1 VSPNPRKKPP
11 QTVRVQEVLDL
22 VAQIMRRRKKTQ
34 LEIQEKLGWGRSYI
48 SQLMTSQKSLR
59 LDQLFTLLD
68 ALEVRPPMFFAELYG
83 LEPPAEM
90 ARIEE
95 VVDLAQRIQ
104 DLSQGLDKVSLRID
118 HLEKA
123 GQEEDG
129 RGEDAATE
137 RHGESLRFP
146 RILRR

>member
-1 VSPNPRKKPP
+1 MSPNPRKKPP
-11 QTVRVQEVLDL
+11 QIVRVQEVLDL
-22 VAQIMRRRKKTQ
+22 VARIMRRQKKTQ

-68 ALEVRPPMFFAELYG
+68 ALEVRPAAFFAELYG
-83 LEPPAEM
+83 LEPPAEV
-90 ARIEE
+90 ARLEE
-95 VVDLAQRIQ
+95 VVALAQRIQ
-104 DLSQGLDKVSLRID
+104 DLTNGLDRVSLRIE

-123 GQEEDG
+123 GQEEP
-129 RGEDAATE
+129 GEDEDAPPE
-137 RHGESLRFP
+137 HGESLRFP

>member
-1 VSPNPRKKPP
+1 MSPNPRKKPP

-22 VAQIMRRRKKTQ
+22 VAQIMRRQKKTQ

-68 ALEVRPPMFFAELYG
+68 ALEVRPPVFFAELYG
-83 LEPPAEM
+83 LEPPAEV
-90 ARIEE
+90 ARLEE

-123 GQEEDG
+123 GQEESG
-129 RGEDAATE
+129 RGEAPPE
-137 RHGESLRFP
+137 SHGESLRFP